1 MIYPHTVSPNRAIVV
16 GIVGMLWLFAAGC
29 QQTAVQQQR
38 SDVATPPTTTADTS
52 KTDLPK
58 NSHQSLSQST
68 AMHTTPPSQIDMTLA
83 DTCTGVVIT
92 TTKGDITLSLMN
104 TDAPMTVANFC
115 TLAKKGF
122 YDGVIFHRVIAGFMI
137 QGGDPDGTGM
147 GGPGYQFA
155 DEIHANNHNVVG
167 TIAMANA
174 GPGTNGSQFFINVS
188 DNNFLDTKHTVF
200 GTVTAGMDVVN
211 TIATTPTDGADRPT
225 EEVRIE
231 RIVVHEQE

>member
-1 MIYPHTVSPNRAIVV
+1 MYPHIVSPWRATAVGVV
-16 GIVGMLWLFAAGC
+16 ALLWLFATGC
-29 QQTAVQQQR
+29 QQTAVQQKQ
-38 SDVATPPTTTADTS
+38 DTATTPPTTEQTIPQTPEPTTS
-52 KTDLPK
+52 HPSSQPK
-58 NSHQSLSQST
+58 S
-68 AMHTTPPSQIDMTLA
+68 MRTTPPTQIDMTLA
-83 DTCTGVVIT
+83 DTCTGVVIS
-92 TTKGDITLSLMN
+92 TTKGDITISLMN

-137 QGGDPDGTGM
+137 QGGDPTGTGT

-155 DEIHANNHNVVG
+155 DEIHTNNHNVVG